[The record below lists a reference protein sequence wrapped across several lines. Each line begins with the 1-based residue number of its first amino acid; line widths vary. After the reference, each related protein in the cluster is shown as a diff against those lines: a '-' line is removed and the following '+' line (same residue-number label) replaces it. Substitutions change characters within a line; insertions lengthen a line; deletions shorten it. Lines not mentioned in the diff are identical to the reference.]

1 MKYTAST
8 FYYHVKGL
16 SEYFDLFIEKLFN
29 QLALNGTA
37 ITDKSAEGDLVRVS
51 VKYKDEKGKLAA
63 SPVGGDIKILYEVES
78 GGILRKGV
86 FGALMGGG
94 LASLASSLLAGD
106 VDSIK
111 SALAGAVVGGAYG
124 MLDGFNTA
132 TDEATDFSRLLAECI
147 RNVEQ
152 ELLEMKRQ
160 EEEKER
166 EEELEAKSLEDELE
180 NVYADA
186 VSVGD
191 EILLL
196 EAEGKDVSKAKA
208 RYEIALKN
216 LEEARESLKKGDTLI
231 ARAKIRSA
239 SRMVELAREEL
250 QKL

>member
-37 ITDKSAEGDLVRVS
+37 ITDKSTEGELVRVS

-63 SPVGGDIKILYEVES
+63 SPVGDDIKILYEVES

-132 TDEATDFSRLLAECI
+132 MNEATDFSRLLAECI
-147 RNVEQ
+147 RNVEL
-152 ELLEMKRQ
+152 ELLEMRRQ
-160 EEEKER
+160 EEVEVE
-166 EEELEAKSLEDELE
+166 SLEDELE
-180 NVYADA
+180 NVYADT

-216 LEEARESLKKGDTLI
+216 LEEARESLKKRDILI